1 MSVKNEYLSP
11 CGMYCGVC
19 SILAAY
25 KNNDQNLKQMLSDY
39 FKTEPENI
47 ICEGCNS
54 QKTFGLVVSNCS
66 IKKCAEEK
74 KIDGCHQCED
84 FICKNIDEFPI
95 QPARKEMIESISLR
109 KQLGTEEWVE
119 QVERHYSCPSCGSKL
134 HRLATICGKCNTP
147 ITFESL

>member
-25 KNNDQNLKQMLSDY
+25 KNNDQNLKQMLADY

-74 KIDGCHQCED
+74 KLNGCHQCKD

-95 QPARKEMIESISLR
+95 QPAKKEMVESISLR
-109 KQLGTEEWVE
+109 KKLGTEEWVE
-119 QVERHYSCPSCGSKL
+119 QVERYYSCPSCGSKL
-134 HRLATICGKCNTP
+134 HRLATICDNCNKSV
-147 ITFESL
+147 TF